1 MKIKLIVPTPDDIRD
16 KYHSASFLVRYSPQ
30 ISEFQRKRMYRYMNE
45 RGEVQ
50 INVSHIGLSHDRNE
64 ADPMLTQVKN
74 SISRFFFP
82 RNRMNQMGFLQTP
95 HSDSECTSTTTMMFT
110 RKYED
115 GPFTF
120 IMQVNFGSTTSFSI
134 NGKRQ
139 PKDTAHTMLAK
150 VMLKMCFAT
159 SASSMYDYLN
169 MLMNVPPR
177 VVHAL
182 ENRTVYKFYV
192 EGSRTEVRLNT
203 KRISDKECAL
213 EISDSLWLPISNKDL
228 DSFIKYHREG
238 NQRNKKWNIA
248 PINLIRMLN
257 HDAYTKMTESSQK
270 VMIAFLMQNRT
281 QKLVE
286 ERAQKLLT
294 EMEEKFPTRLITY
307 KEKVGYQEAD
317 TTAMLVR
324 GDLADYFIVPNQG
337 SSRGHQNV
345 SVYVV
350 QGRRGLEQE
359 LFDGNLTKDNYETKG
374 PVCIDNIHNNSSIG
388 DQIMSRALALMNDK
402 AAVDA
407 IHTLKSNIPSEP
419 YRVDRTTLRGVSQ

>member
-1 MKIKLIVPTPDDIRD
+1 MKMKLVVPTPDDRRD
-16 KYHSASFLVRYSPQ
+16 RYHSASFLVRYSPQ
-30 ISEFQRKRMYRYMNE
+30 IGDFQRKRMYRYMNE

-50 INVSHIGLSHDRNE
+50 INVSHIGLSHNKNE

-82 RNRMNQMGFLQTP
+82 RNRMNQRAFIQTP
-95 HSDSECTSTTTMMFT
+95 HDTVHNTTTMMFT

-134 NGKRQ
+134 NGKNQ
-139 PKDTAHTMLAK
+139 PKDTAHTILAK

-192 EGSRTEVRLNT
+192 DGRRTEVRLNT

-228 DSFIKYHREG
+228 DSFIKYHRED

-257 HDAYTKMTESSQK
+257 NDAYSKMTESSQK

-294 EMEEKFPTRLITY
+294 EMEAKFPTRLTTY
-307 KEKVGYQEAD
+307 KEKVDYQDGEA
-317 TTAMLVR
+317 TAMLVS
-324 GDLADYFIVPNQG
+324 GELADYFIVPNRSR
-337 SSRGHQNV
+337 SSGHQNV

-350 QGRRGLEQE
+350 QGRKGLLEQE
-359 LFDGNLTKDNYETKG
+359 LFDKNLTKANYEVKG

-388 DQIMSRALALMNDK
+388 DQIMSRALALMNDR

>member
-1 MKIKLIVPTPDDIRD
+1 MKMKLIVPTPDDRRD

-30 ISEFQRKRMYRYMNE
+30 IGDFQRKRMYRYMNE

-50 INVSHIGLSHDRNE
+50 INVSHIGLSNDKNE

-74 SISRFFFP
+74 AISRFFFP
-82 RNRMNQMGFLQTP
+82 RNRMNQRAFIHAPNDTV
-95 HSDSECTSTTTMMFT
+95 HNTTTMMFT

-120 IMQVNFGSTTSFSI
+120 IMQINFGSTTSFSI
-134 NGKRQ
+134 NGKRY
-139 PKDTAHTMLAK
+139 PKDTAHTMMGK

-159 SASSMYDYLN
+159 SASSMYGYLN
-169 MLMNVPPR
+169 MLMDVPPR

-192 EGSRTEVRLNT
+192 DGRRTEVRLNT

-257 HDAYTKMTESSQK
+257 PDAYSKMAQSTEN
-270 VMIAFLMQNRT
+270 VMIAFLLQNRT

-286 ERAQKLLT
+286 DRAQKLLA
-294 EMEEKFPTRLITY
+294 EMEAKFPTRLTTY
-307 KEKVGYQEAD
+307 KERVVYQEAD
-317 TTAMLVR
+317 ATAMLVS
-324 GDLADYFIVPNQG
+324 GNLADYFIVPNQG

-350 QGRRGLEQE
+350 HGPNTTDDRWVEDKGFTRE
-359 LFDGNLTKDNYETKG
+359 DYATRG

-388 DQIMSRALALMNDK
+388 DQIMSRALALMNDE
-402 AAVDA
+402 AAVNA
-407 IHTLKSNIPSEP
+407 IHTLKTNLPPEP
-419 YRVDRTTLRGVSQ
+419 YRVDKTRLRGVSQ

>member
-1 MKIKLIVPTPDDIRD
+1 MKMKLIVPTPDDRRD

-30 ISEFQRKRMYRYMNE
+30 LNDFQRKRMYRYMNE

-50 INVSHIGLSHDRNE
+50 INVSHIGLSHNKNE
-64 ADPMLTQVKN
+64 ADPMLTQVKD

-82 RNRMNQMGFLQTP
+82 RNRMNKMGFLQTP
-95 HSDSECTSTTTMMFT
+95 YSDSECTSTTTMMFT

-120 IMQVNFGSTTSFSI
+120 IMQVSFGGSTTYISI

-182 ENRTVYKFYV
+182 ENRTVYKFYID
-192 EGSRTEVRLNT
+192 GRRIEVRLNT

-228 DSFIKYHREG
+228 DSFIKYHREDS
-238 NQRNKKWNIA
+238 QRNKKWNIA

-257 HDAYTKMTESSQK
+257 NDAYSKMTESSQK

-286 ERAQKLLT
+286 DRAQKLLT
-294 EMEEKFPTRLITY
+294 EMEAKFPTKLTTY
-307 KEKVGYQEAD
+307 KERVDYQEKMA
-317 TTAMLVR
+317 TAMLVS
-324 GDLADYFIVPNQG
+324 GELADYFIVPNHSR
-337 SSRGHQNV
+337 SSGHQNV

-350 QGRRGLEQE
+350 HGPNTTHGDSFTR
-359 LFDGNLTKDNYETKG
+359 KDYATRG

-407 IHTLKSNIPSEP
+407 IHTLKTNLPSEP
-419 YRVDRTTLRGVSQ
+419 YRVDRKKLRGVSA

>member
-1 MKIKLIVPTPDDIRD
+1 MKMKLIVPTPDDRRD

-30 ISEFQRKRMYRYMNE
+30 IGEFQRKRMHRYMNE

-50 INVSHIGLSHDRNE
+50 INVSHIGLSQDRNE
-64 ADPMLTQVKN
+64 TDPMLTQVKN

-82 RNRMNQMGFLQTP
+82 RNRMNQTAFIQPPYYDGGI
-95 HSDSECTSTTTMMFT
+95 STTTMMFT

-120 IMQVNFGSTTSFSI
+120 IMQINFGSSTSFSI
-134 NGKRQ
+134 NGKKQ

-192 EGSRTEVRLNT
+192 DGTRTEVRLNT

-257 HDAYTKMTESSQK
+257 PDLYSKMAQSTEN
-270 VMIAFLMQNRT
+270 VMIAFLLQNRT

-286 ERAQKLLT
+286 DRAQKLLT
-294 EMEEKFPTRLITY
+294 EMEAKFPTRLTTY
-307 KEKVGYQEAD
+307 KEPVQFQENMA
-317 TTAMLVR
+317 TAMLVS
-324 GDLADYFIVPNQG
+324 GSLADYFIVPNQG

-350 QGRRGLEQE
+350 HGPNTTQWIEGKGFTRADYATR
-359 LFDGNLTKDNYETKG
+359 G

-388 DQIMSRALALMNDK
+388 DQMMSRALALMNDE

-407 IHTLKSNIPSEP
+407 IHTLRSNIPPEP
-419 YRVDRTTLRGVSQ
+419 YRVDRTRLRGVSQ

>member
-1 MKIKLIVPTPDDIRD
+1 M
-16 KYHSASFLVRYSPQ
+16 Q
-30 ISEFQRKRMYRYMNE
+30 I
-45 RGEVQ
+45 
-50 INVSHIGLSHDRNE
+50 
-64 ADPMLTQVKN
+64 
-74 SISRFFFP
+74 
-82 RNRMNQMGFLQTP
+82 
-95 HSDSECTSTTTMMFT
+95 
-110 RKYED
+110 
-115 GPFTF
+115 
-120 IMQVNFGSTTSFSI
+120 NFGSSTSFSI
-134 NGKRQ
+134 NGKKQ

-192 EGSRTEVRLNT
+192 DGTRTEVRLNT

-257 HDAYTKMTESSQK
+257 PDLYSKMAQSTEN
-270 VMIAFLMQNRT
+270 VMIAFLLQNRT

-286 ERAQKLLT
+286 DRAQKLLT
-294 EMEEKFPTRLITY
+294 EMEAKFPTRLTTY
-307 KEKVGYQEAD
+307 KEPVQFQENMA
-317 TTAMLVR
+317 TAMLVS
-324 GDLADYFIVPNQG
+324 GSLADYFIVPNQG

-350 QGRRGLEQE
+350 HGPNTTQWIEGKGFTRADYATR
-359 LFDGNLTKDNYETKG
+359 G

-388 DQIMSRALALMNDK
+388 DQMMSRALALMNDE

-407 IHTLKSNIPSEP
+407 IHTLRSNIPPEP
-419 YRVDRTTLRGVSQ
+419 YRVDRTRLRGVSQ